1 MSVTKMPAT
10 YSDLVKKE
18 ILVISAE
25 VTITEPCE
33 IGTPLISING
43 GVSFTPLATVEDK
56 PNGILCQSMDES
68 GTAQVLL
75 SGAVKASLVPR
86 LTNQIKI
93 DLFDRAIITL

>member
-25 VTITEPCE
+25 VTISEPCE

-43 GVSFTPLATVEDK
+43 GLSFAPLATVKEK
-56 PNGILCQSMDES
+56 PNGILCQSIDTS

-75 SGAVKASLVPR
+75 SGVVKASLVPG
-86 LTNQIKI
+86 LSNQIKI
-93 DLFDRAIITL
+93 DLFNRSIITL

>member
-25 VTITEPCE
+25 VTISEPCE
-33 IGTPLISING
+33 IGTPLISVNG
-43 GVSFTPLATVEDK
+43 GVSFAPLATVEEK
-56 PNGILCQSMDES
+56 PNGILCQSIDTS

-75 SGAVKASLVPR
+75 SGAVKASLVPG
-86 LTNQIKI
+86 LSNQMKI
-93 DLFDRAIITL
+93 ELFDRAIITL

>member
-25 VTITEPCE
+25 VTITEPCK
-33 IGTPLISING
+33 IGTPLISIDG
-43 GVSFTPLATVEDK
+43 GASFAPLATVEDK
-56 PNGILCQSMDES
+56 PNGILCQSMDGS

-75 SGAVKASLVPR
+75 SGVVKASLIPE
-86 LTNQIKI
+86 LDNQMKI
-93 DLFDRAIITL
+93 DLFNRTIITL